1 MNSGSKL
8 GFALGLL
15 LSMSCL
21 SGCAAMMT
29 GMEFL
34 AEIGECAAG
43 VDCVQDRDGF
53 DGVQSDDGMSA
64 IVAGT
69 RPMPS
74 YSSGSSSSSS
84 SKSKSEPCRGVSCSC
99 PRTAKACQ

>member
-1 MNSGSKL
+1 MNEMKKVGL
-8 GFALGLL
+8 AVALSI
-15 LSMSCL
+15 SMSSL

-43 VDCVQDRDGF
+43 VDCVQDRGGF

-64 IVAGT
+64 IAAGT

-74 YSSGSSSSSS
+74 YASGSDSSTRSS
-84 SKSKSEPCRGVSCSC
+84 SKKPCKGAACKC